1 MVGDCAKSLQLCLIL
16 CNLMDCSPSGSS
28 AHGILQARLLE
39 WVAMPSSRE
48 IFLTQG
54 SNPSLSYLLHWQK
67 DSLPVCHLGF
77 VVSVGIPLKFLFHQV
92 YRSKIIRIIKCKK
105 GRWFEVKT
113 QYLFSFERIKVFQ
126 GIKIHRWNQ
135 EGKSRSE
142 VQLIMCV
149 WATEVGGAAC
159 RGFGLHSWFP
169 NQWG

>member
-1 MVGDCAKSLQLCLIL
+1 
-16 CNLMDCSPSGSS
+16 MDSQS
-28 AHGILQARLLE
+28 IRLLCPWDSPGE
-39 WVAMPSSRE
+39 NTGVGCHFLLQG
-48 IFLTQG
+48 IFPTEEL
-54 SNPSLSYLLHWQK
+54 NLSLLHLLHWQK